1 MEYEKK
7 PGFIKI
13 GGQVSLKLG
22 KTFFHELK
30 SEQIGSIFQDNTQKD
45 LDAIET
51 IISDKLILIE
61 KSLTQ
66 RMFGRIKSSFEFPVE
81 GIDLELDLDSRKIDL
96 IKKEITVNY
105 ILTVFFGVYDDG
117 ILINVSGII
126 GSELSSEFSL

>member
-1 MEYEKK
+1 MEYEQK

-22 KTFFHELK
+22 KNFFHELK
-30 SEQIGSIFQDNTQKD
+30 SEQIGSIFPDNTQKD
-45 LDAIET
+45 LDVIET

-66 RMFGRIKSSFEFPVE
+66 RIFGKIKSSFEFPVE
-81 GIDLELDLDSRKIDL
+81 GIDLELDLDSRKINL